1 MFSVLSTDGNT
12 QLVIAWL
19 RTLSSEAVKIAELI
33 SYQSVK
39 KAKSSPGISI
49 GFRQEAFPV
58 WGVDPGQCR
67 CPTWGPYGSVS

>member
-1 MFSVLSTDGNT
+1 MLSLLSTDGNI
-12 QLVIAWL
+12 QLVVAWL

-49 GFRQEAFPV
+49 GFRHEAFFVP
-58 WGVDPGQCR
+58 GVDPGLCR
-67 CPTWGPYGSVS
+67 CPT